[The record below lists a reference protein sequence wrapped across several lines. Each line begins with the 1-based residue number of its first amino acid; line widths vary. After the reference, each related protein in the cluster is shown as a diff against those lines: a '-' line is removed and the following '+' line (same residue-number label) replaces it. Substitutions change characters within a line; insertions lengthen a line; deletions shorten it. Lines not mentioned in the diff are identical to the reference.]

1 MVMFFS
7 PKKTRIYKLHMKSR
21 SQKKKKKKHSTT
33 QIAIQEGLSIW
44 EGQGLL
50 QSRNEVEE
58 AISTAP
64 TELVPEANNT
74 VHEHHHGVVIVILL
88 DIDGCNVLITIA
100 TRFYIHMHFWG
111 FQIDLFSDL
120 GREVARSLTDYVTTY
135 LFSQSVFTLSTPYA
149 DYGLTLS
156 FSALIIF

>member
-1 MVMFFS
+1 MFFS
-7 PKKTRIYKLHMKSR
+7 PKKTRIYKLHMRSR
-21 SQKKKKKKHSTT
+21 SQKKKKKEHSTT

-120 GREVARSLTDYVTTY
+120 GWEVARSLTDYVTTY